1 MFVIT
6 LRYTAGL
13 DQIDAALQA
22 HTEWVDRQYD
32 DGVFVASGA
41 MVPRE
46 GGVILAAGLE
56 RSELEARL
64 ALDPFRQQDIAEYTV
79 VEFTPRRVAAG
90 LERLQA

>member
-13 DQIDAALQA
+13 DRIDEARQA
-22 HTEWVDRQYD
+22 HTDWVDGQYD
-32 DGVFVASGA
+32 AGVFVASGA

-46 GGVILAAGLE
+46 GGVILATGLE

-64 ALDPFRQQDIAEYTV
+64 ALDPFRQQGLAEYTV

-90 LERLQA
+90 LERLR